1 MWKEA
6 VGAQSEDLSWQSIW
20 MD

>member
-6 VGAQSEDLSWQSIW
+6 VGA
-20 MD
+20 